1 MAKVSPV
8 PKGYHTITPNI
19 VVKNAEQAI
28 EFYKKAFGAKEGG
41 RFYMPDGKT
50 IAHAELK
57 VGDSRFTLNDEMPEM
72 KALSPQSVGGPSSSL
87 WLYVKNA
94 DKLFDQAVKAGA
106 TATMPVMDAFWGDRM
121 GHIIDPFG
129 HAWSIASRKKN
140 LTKKQMEKAGA
151 EFFAS
156 QQQQKKQQ

>member
-50 IAHAELK
+50 IAHATLK
-57 VGDSRFTLNDEMPEM
+57 VGDSHFTLNDEMPEM
-72 KALSPQSVGGPSSSL
+72 KSLSPQSTGGPSGSL

-121 GHIIDPFG
+121 GSLADPFG
-129 HAWSIASRKKN
+129 HVWSIASHKKN

-156 QQQQKKQQ
+156 QQQMKQ